1 MAEDDLDLEGIGEP
15 KSKLKLILIVVAAL
29 AVIGGGGYYAYDSG
43 LLEGGSDELPEPP
56 SLPGN

>member
-1 MAEDDLDLEGIGEP
+1 MWLL
-15 KSKLKLILIVVAAL
+15 LLAA
-29 AVIGGGGYYAYDSG
+29 VGGGGYYAYDSG